1 MSTEHGANGGAVPA
15 HVAIIMDGNGRWARA
30 RGLPR
35 HAGHSAGV
43 RPVRQCV
50 EQAARRGV
58 KVLTL
63 FAFSSENWRRPREE
77 VSRLMTLFLE
87 ALDRELDE
95 LHANRVRLRFI
106 GERERLAPALQQRL
120 SAAEMRT
127 RENTGLVLVVAAAYG
142 GQWDMVQ
149 AARGLAQRVARGELS
164 PEAIDQAVFEDQ
176 RALGG
181 LPGVD
186 LLIRT
191 GGEQRISNFL
201 LWDLAYAELYFTPR
215 LWPAFT
221 TGDFDAALAEF
232 AARRRRFGRTDE
244 QLQAD
249 VLPQVTEASR

>member
-1 MSTEHGANGGAVPA
+1 MSRGCGASEGTLPA

-77 VSRLMTLFLE
+77 VSRLMSLFLE

-95 LHANRVRLRFI
+95 LHANGVVLRFI

-120 SAAEMRT
+120 AAAEMRT
-127 RENTGLVLVVAAAYG
+127 RANTGLVLVVAAAYG

-149 AARGLAQRVARGELS
+149 TARTIAERVARGELS
-164 PEAIDQAVFEDQ
+164 PAAVDQVCFEHH
-176 RALGG
+176 RTLAG

-215 LWPAFT
+215 LWPAFST
-221 TGDFDAALAEF
+221 EDFDAALAEF

-249 VLPQVTEASR
+249 ALPVATEASR

>member
-1 MSTEHGANGGAVPA
+1 M

-35 HAGHSAGV
+35 HAGHKAGV
-43 RPVRQCV
+43 RPVRACV

-58 KVLTL
+58 DVLTL

-87 ALDRELDE
+87 ALDRELDD
-95 LHANRVRLRFI
+95 LHANQVELRFI
-106 GERERLAPALQQRL
+106 GERERLEPALQRRL
-120 SAAEMRT
+120 SAAETRT
-127 RENTGLVLVVAAAYG
+127 RDNGGLKLVVAAAYG
-142 GQWDMVQ
+142 GQWDMLQ
-149 AARGLAQRVARGELS
+149 ATRAIAARVERGELAVEDIDAECM
-164 PEAIDQAVFEDQ
+164 EAH
-176 RALGG
+176 RALAG

-201 LWDLAYAELYFTPR
+201 LWDLAYSELYFTPR

-221 TGDFDAALAEF
+221 AEDLDAALEEF
-232 AARRRRFGRTDE
+232 AVRRRRFGRTDD
-244 QLQAD
+244 QLHESP
-249 VLPQVTEASR
+249 VLRAPTGTPG

>member
-1 MSTEHGANGGAVPA
+1 VSARDDGALPA

-43 RPVRQCV
+43 RPVRLCV

-58 KVLTL
+58 QVLTL

-77 VSRLMTLFLE
+77 VSRLMRLFLE

-95 LHANRVRLRFI
+95 LHANEVALRFI
-106 GERERLAPALQQRL
+106 GERERLQPALQQRL
-120 SAAEMRT
+120 AAAELRT
-127 RENTGLVLVVAAAYG
+127 RGNRGLKLVVAAAYG
-142 GQWDMVQ
+142 GQWDLLQ
-149 AARGLAQRVARGELS
+149 ATRAIAGKVAAGELAAADIDVDCL
-164 PEAIDQAVFEDQ
+164 EAH
-176 RALGG
+176 RALAG

-215 LWPAFT
+215 LWPAFSAE
-221 TGDFDAALAEF
+221 DFDAALAEF

-244 QLQAD
+244 QLD
-249 VLPQVTEASR
+249 EALQPLRASEAQR

>member
-1 MSTEHGANGGAVPA
+1 M

-43 RPVRQCV
+43 RPVRVCV

-58 KVLTL
+58 SVLTL

-77 VSRLMTLFLE
+77 VSRLMELFLE
-87 ALDRELDE
+87 ALDREIDE
-95 LHANRVRLRFI
+95 LHANKVELRFI
-106 GERERLAPALQQRL
+106 GERERLQPALQQRL
-120 SAAEMRT
+120 TSAEMRT
-127 RENTGLVLVVAAAYG
+127 RGNDGLKLVVAAGYG
-142 GQWDMVQ
+142 GQWDMLQ
-149 AARGLAQRVARGELS
+149 ATRAISAKVERGELRVRDIDADCL
-164 PEAIDQAVFEDQ
+164 EAH
-176 RALGG
+176 RALAG

-201 LWDLAYAELYFTPR
+201 LWDLAYSELYFTPI

-221 TGDFDAALAEF
+221 AGDLDAALTEF
-232 AARRRRFGRTDE
+232 AARRRRFGRTDD
-244 QLQAD
+244 QLHQAP
-249 VLPQVTEASR
+249 VLRVPSGSPG